1 MASTGNTRL
10 RAARQS
16 LGLRSQAAFAE
27 AVTETARRIGL
38 RVAVTTR
45 TVRRW
50 ESANPPWPHPEH
62 AAALETLFR
71 RPITELGFTPPW
83 SPGSDQSAR
92 AKADRVVPVPH
103 GAVGSEPPWLPS
115 SVATDYLAVTV
126 GYRHLYWSLPATR
139 LHKPVSEHAQL
150 GADLITQVPQPSR
163 GLFAAA
169 VAESS
174 LLAGRL
180 EFFDLQKPELSQPSF
195 VMSLQAAHEA
205 DDSLL
210 GAAALAH
217 MAFDPAFSGDP
228 SRNEE
233 ARDRLRAAR
242 AFARRGDAPAEMI
255 AWLDAVEAEVETR
268 FGDIRRALSLL
279 HHAEE
284 IYAGPDNRP
293 PPPWLDW
300 FSEVRLAGFKGNT
313 LMVAGQGQQARETLE
328 RVLAELPEADVKQR
342 AVFLADLAA
351 ASVLERAPERACQL
365 LEQTLDQLG
374 RYWYATAMDRV
385 KTVRETL
392 RPWDTLPEVRNLD
405 ERLYDWHTTVN
416 SLVG

>member
-1 MASTGNTRL
+1 M
-10 RAARQS
+10 
-16 LGLRSQAAFAE
+16 
-27 AVTETARRIGL
+27 
-38 RVAVTTR
+38 
-45 TVRRW
+45 
-50 ESANPPWPHPEH
+50 
-62 AAALETLFR
+62 
-71 RPITELGFTPPW
+71 
-83 SPGSDQSAR
+83 
-92 AKADRVVPVPH
+92 PVPH
-103 GAVGSEPPWLPS
+103 GAVSSEPAWLPS

-139 LHKPVSEHAQL
+139 LHKPVSEHAAL

-163 GLFAAA
+163 RLFAAA

-195 VMSLQAAHEA
+195 VRSLQAAHEA

-210 GAAALAH
+210 GAATLAH

-268 FGDIRRALSLL
+268 FGDIPRALTLL
-279 HHAEE
+279 RHAEE
-284 IYAGPDNRP
+284 IYAGSDNRP
-293 PPPWLDW
+293 PPPWMDW
-300 FSEVRLAGFKGNT
+300 FSEIRLAGFKGNT
-313 LMVAGQGQQARETLE
+313 LMVAGQGSQARETLE

-351 ASVLERAPERACQL
+351 ASVLEHAPERACEL

-385 KTVRETL
+385 KAVRETL
-392 RPWDTLPEVRNLD
+392 RPWDTLPQVRNLD